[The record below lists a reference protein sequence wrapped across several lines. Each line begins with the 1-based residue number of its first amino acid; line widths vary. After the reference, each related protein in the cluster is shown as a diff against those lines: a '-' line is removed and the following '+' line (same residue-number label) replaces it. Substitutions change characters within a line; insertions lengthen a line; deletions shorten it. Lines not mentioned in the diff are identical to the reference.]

1 MILHSRHLRTA
12 LAEVIHSAREE
23 LLIAAPYIKEREAKW
38 VCDELAARATSNG
51 CRLKILTDIRSDS
64 VLGGSLDLEALEL
77 FGHRRRSTQI
87 VSLPRLH
94 AKVFVADGRRALVTS
109 ANLTP
114 SGLDFNFEYGVSLD
128 DSALVQQVRGDLEA
142 YAQLGSVLSEAELVS
157 LLGVAT
163 TLKDEYEQVNKSTSR
178 KIKSKFNE
186 TLRQAQRQ
194 FLSVQVGNR
203 TAHGL
208 FADAM
213 IYLLSS
219 RPLSTEEL
227 HPRIAQLLPDL
238 CNDDA
243 DLIINGQKF
252 GKQWKHTVRNAQV
265 FLRRAGRIALK
276 NGKWTLAN
284 SHA

>member
-1 MILHSRHLRTA
+1 MRAA
-12 LAEVIHSAREE
+12 LAEVVRSAREE
-23 LLIAAPYIKEREAKW
+23 LLIAAPFIKECEAKW
-38 VCDELAARATSNG
+38 VCDELAAQASSNG
-51 CRLKILTDIRSDS
+51 CQLKVLTDIRSES

-77 FGHRRRSTQI
+77 FGQRNSRTQVI
-87 VSLPRLH
+87 SLPRLH
-94 AKVFVADGRRALVTS
+94 AKVYVADARRALVTS

-128 DSALVQQVRGDLEA
+128 ESGVVRQVKGDLEA
-142 YAQLGSVLSEAELVS
+142 YARLGSALNKTELDS
-157 LLGVAT
+157 LLGVANG
-163 TLKDEYEQVNKSTSR
+163 LKEEYKQAIKATNR
-178 KIKSKFNE
+178 RIKSRFNE

-219 RPLSTEEL
+219 CPLSTEEL
-227 HPRIAQLLPDL
+227 HPKIAQLLPDL
-238 CNDDA
+238 CNDDT

-265 FLRRAGRIALK
+265 YLSRAGRIVLR
-276 NGKWTLAN
+276 NGKWTLAKAN
-284 SHA
+284 D